1 MFNIIELLFP
11 VIFILIFIMIIFTLA
26 KGISTWHKNN
36 NSPRLTVSARIVA
49 KRQNTTYHNQPNAG
63 DTSGAHGYH
72 TTSSTTYY
80 VTFQVESGDRIEMS
94 VSGSEYGKLT
104 EGDEGKLTFQGTC
117 LLYTSPSPRD

>member
-1 MFNIIELLFP
+1 MFNIIELFFP
-11 VIFILIFIMIIFTLA
+11 VIFLLIFIMIIFTFA

-94 VSGSEYGKLT
+94 VSGLEYGNLT
-104 EGDEGKLTFQGTC
+104 EGDEGKLTFQGTRY
-117 LLYTSPSPRD
+117 LQFNMEN

>member
-49 KRQNTTYHNQPNAG
+49 KRKNTTYHNQPNAG

-104 EGDEGKLTFQGTC
+104 EGDEGKLTFQGTRY
-117 LLYTSPSPRD
+117 LQFNMEN